1 MKLIDIRK
9 PRFNFASEIL
19 TARLQFFLNLVDG
32 EFLQFI
38 ERNKLL
44 PPARKHGNFLTIP
57 DFFDADSDRVEP
69 RRFSPDFNAF
79 EILLLKAKRQHRQ
92 NAKWDRFL
100 FEFLHFAT
108 VGTFVP
114 TDVDLAIRSKL
125 WQTVQNDRHLGPLF
139 ENVQEFKTWDDSPV
153 SKRFVFTPSGR
164 KLSGHQGEW
173 FTIAMAAYAVSKK
186 VTSEFLPEAREQIE
200 AEVKNQELALTELKE
215 TFLASPTVEAA
226 KAYFAGMSAVAHN
239 LGDLD
244 RLFDLWEI
252 DDTDVLKRRVYR
264 LGHADARAPK
274 PVFLESGRIYQTML
288 ANENHRHFALRE
300 PKCLRRS
307 SALLLPFGPFFDD
320 WGMNLVKD
328 GVQTGLLSE
337 GDLRDVA
344 EALILG
350 WKKLNA
356 NSIYHSQG
364 YSRALFGIAKA
375 MGKREDLVNLL
386 PPVLKKELNEGGL
399 RTLMNVSQSEFEKKW
414 MVRLKTELTR
424 KDE

>member
-1 MKLIDIRK
+1 MEATKRPQFKNNGIDPKTLIGLVENTA
-9 PRFNFASEIL
+9 PFLFADEFESSANTRYVEIL
-19 TARLQFFLNLVDG
+19 
-32 EFLQFI
+32 
-38 ERNKLL
+38 K
-44 PPARKHGNFLTIP
+44 
-57 DFFDADSDRVEP
+57 
-69 RRFSPDFNAF
+69 
-79 EILLLKAKRQHRQ
+79 
-92 NAKWDRFL
+92 NAKVNPVEATDLWSY
-100 FEFLHFAT
+100 FELCLASHFAT

-139 ENVQEFKTWDDSPV
+139 ENVQEFKTWDESPV

-328 GVQTGLLSE
+328 GVQTSMS
-337 GDLRDVA
+337 V
-344 EALILG
+344 G
-350 WKKLNA
+350 W
-356 NSIYHSQG
+356 Q
-364 YSRALFGIAKA
+364 
-375 MGKREDLVNLL
+375 
-386 PPVLKKELNEGGL
+386 
-399 RTLMNVSQSEFEKKW
+399 W
-414 MVRLKTELTR
+414 
-424 KDE
+424 